1 MANGIKTALLL
12 GLMSAV
18 LLALGEWLGGSNGL
32 VIAFA
37 FAAIMNFVSYWFS
50 DKIVLSMYRAQPVGP
65 EHQLYRIV
73 ERLTQRAGLPM
84 PKVYIIPD
92 PSPNA
97 FATGRNPSHAAVAA
111 TQGILQVLSEHELE
125 GVIAHELAHVK
136 HRDILISSVAAT
148 MAATIMMVAR
158 MAHFAALFGG
168 YGGRGE
174 GRDRGNNPIAL
185 LAMIILAPL
194 AAMLIQMAISRSRE
208 FAADAGGASIAG
220 TPYGLAD
227 ALRKIDAVSK
237 RVPLD
242 ANPATAHMFIIKPFS
257 GGGITSLFSSH
268 PPTEARIRALLG
280 GIG

>member
-12 GLMSAV
+12 GLLSAV
-18 LLALGEWLGGSNGL
+18 LLAIGEYFGGANGL
-32 VIAFA
+32 VIAFM
-37 FAAIMNFVSYWFS
+37 FAVVMNFVSYWFS
-50 DKIVLSMYRAQPVGP
+50 DKIVLRMYRAQPVGP
-65 EHQLYRIV
+65 EHPLYRIV
-73 ERLTQRAGLPM
+73 ERLTARASLPM
-84 PKVYIIPD
+84 PKVYIIPEA
-92 PSPNA
+92 SPNA

-148 MAATIMMVAR
+148 LAAAIMMTAR

-168 YGGRGE
+168 YGGRGDD
-174 GRDRGNNPIAL
+174 RDRGSNPIAL

-208 FAADAGGASIAG
+208 FAADAGGAAIAG
-220 TPYGLAD
+220 NPYGLAD
-227 ALRKIDAVSK
+227 ALRKIDAASK

-242 ANPATAHMFIIKPFS
+242 ANPATAHMFIVKPFS
-257 GGGITSLFSSH
+257 GAGLASLFSSH
-268 PPTEARIRALLG
+268 PPTDARIRALLG